1 MLSQY
6 PQIEVLESKEN
17 VGFCVANNRMVE
29 HARGKYVLLLNNDA
43 ALFPDALS
51 TLADSAEN
59 SEETGILTLPQYDWE
74 SGKLVDRGCLLD
86 PFYNPVPNLDPERT
100 EVAMVIGACLWIRRE
115 TWQDLGGFPEWF
127 EAVGE
132 DLYLCCLV
140 RLRGKFVRSTK
151 ESGYRHRQG
160 HRIGGN
166 KPQMGRLSTTY
177 NRRAL
182 SERNKTFALL
192 VLTPAPFMPIL
203 AILHF
208 LFLILEGLLLA
219 VFSRNL
225 NVLNKIYWAALKS
238 TLVQR
243 KRILSE
249 RKKSQKKRNCS
260 SKAYTETFTIAPRKI
275 WLLRQY
281 GIPVIR

>member
-6 PQIEVLESKEN
+6 PQIEVLESREN

-43 ALFPDALS
+43 TLFPDALK
-51 TLADSAEN
+51 TLADYAEN
-59 SEETGILTLPQYDWE
+59 NEETGILTLPQYDWE
-74 SGKLVDRGCLLD
+74 SGELVDRGCLLD

-132 DLYLCCLV
+132 DLYICCLA
-140 RLRGKFVRSTK
+140 RLRGEFVRTTK

-166 KPQMGRLSTTY
+166 KPEMGRLCTTY

-182 SERNKTFALL
+182 SERNKTFTLL
-192 VLTPAPFMPIL
+192 ILTPTLFMPLL
-203 AILHF
+203 AMLHF
-208 LFLILEGLLLA
+208 SMLTLEGLILA
-219 VFSRNL
+219 VASRNL
-225 NVLNKIYWAALKS
+225 RVLNKVYWAALSS
-238 TLVQR
+238 TLLQS
-243 KRILSE
+243 KRIVAE
-249 RKKSQKKRNCS
+249 REKAQGARDCS
-260 SKAYTETFTIAPRKI
+260 VKEYRRPFTLVPRKL
-275 WLLRQY
+275 WLLCQY